1 MKYVIVFFY
10 KLVTIYYYL
19 GNCDENGYE
28 NGDDNC
34 DENVDENG
42 EENGDANGD
51 DTGDE
56 NGDDNGDDSG
66 DAFLNLIGARSPR
79 RFELKKVRLCRD
91 LFLCTLL
98 PRLFLTLK
106 PCLSSDFLSVLC
118 ALSGNSPF
126 VSRRVFPVLA
136 K

>member
-1 MKYVIVFFY
+1 MKYV
-10 KLVTIYYYL
+10 VTIYYYL
-19 GNCDENGYE
+19 GHCDENGYE
-28 NGDDNC
+28 NGD
-34 DENVDENG
+34 
-42 EENGDANGD
+42 ENGDANGDANGDVNGD

-91 LFLCTLL
+91 FFLCTLL

-118 ALSGNSPF
+118 ALCGNSPF
-126 VSRRVFPVLA
+126 VSWRVFPVLA

>member
-19 GNCDENGYE
+19 GNCDANCYE
-28 NGDDNC
+28 NGD
-34 DENVDENG
+34 
-42 EENGDANGD
+42 ENGDANGD
-51 DTGDE
+51 VNGDE

-91 LFLCTLL
+91 FFL
-98 PRLFLTLK
+98 
-106 PCLSSDFLSVLC
+106 
-118 ALSGNSPF
+118 
-126 VSRRVFPVLA
+126 
-136 K
+136 